1 MMMYIAVQLAPT
13 ALTWQAL
20 DRFVIGHEEWGEV
33 QFLLPVDV
41 RGLDLDELVSISKG
55 RMQVYG
61 LPGGSAA
68 PALGTQLNVPAMLTF
83 RYLLLRAGLLCLV
96 AVRMCMRPKL

>member
-1 MMMYIAVQLAPT
+1 M
-13 ALTWQAL
+13 
-20 DRFVIGHEEWGEV
+20 

-61 LPGGSAA
+61 LPGGPTA

-83 RYLLLRAGLLCLV
+83 R
-96 AVRMCMRPKL
+96 

>member
-1 MMMYIAVQLAPT
+1 M
-13 ALTWQAL
+13 
-20 DRFVIGHEEWGEV
+20 

-41 RGLDLDELVSISKG
+41 RGLDLDDLVSISKG

-68 PALGTQLNVPAMLTF
+68 PALGAQLNVPAMLTF
-83 RYLLLRAGLLCLV
+83 RYLLLMLVLLSLGFCGSGHLQAAQDLLIYPV
-96 AVRMCMRPKL
+96 L